1 MDDILAFGLVM
12 VALSAIVGLLSQL
25 LDPEHEACKGVRE

>member
-25 LDPEHEACKGVRE
+25 LDPAHEACKGVRE